1 MGSEPAQ
8 RFDPDAEA
16 LNERLGAAAPPVLEM
31 LSTLGRAMYFPDDT
45 VSQNEEARRFGVQ
58 LDAAGG
64 VATERGAPMYLKAM
78 HAFVRD
84 LSPQQ
89 VYAYAPTDGVPSLRA
104 AWRRRLLQEN
114 PSLAGKVFGE
124 PIVTSAL
131 THGLSVTADLF
142 VGPDDVV
149 LLPDHLWGN
158 LRLIFGTRRGAR
170 LVSYPLFA
178 GGKLDVA
185 GFNEVV
191 SRHAATGKVVVL
203 LNFPNNPTGYMPS
216 PAEGDALA
224 ASLARQAEKGTRI
237 VAVCDDAYFGFFY
250 HLGGRSMT
258 ESLFGLLVNRHPNLF
273 AVKLDAAT
281 KELYGWGLRCGFLSL
296 GPGRADTAAE
306 VLAVLGIKIRGLIRG
321 SVSTTPR
328 ISQTLVEKALES
340 EGLAGEI
347 NEKFAILKARAEKA
361 HAFATSERFRDA
373 WEVYPFNSGY
383 FMLIKVK
390 GVEAHSLRRTLASE
404 HHVAVI
410 SVSSTD
416 LRISVS
422 GLELD
427 QIEPL
432 FETLHRTIRKVR
444 S

>member
-1 MGSEPAQ
+1 VELQEPEA
-8 RFDPDAEA
+8 RA
-16 LNERLGAAAPPVLEM
+16 LNERLAAVAREVLDM
-31 LSTLGRAMYFPDDT
+31 LSALGRCMYFPDDT

-64 VATERGAPMYLKAM
+64 MATERGIPMHLSAM
-78 HAFVRD
+78 HALVSG

-104 AWRRRLLQEN
+104 AWRRRLVRAN
-114 PSLAGKVFGE
+114 PSLEGKAFGD
-124 PIVTSAL
+124 PVVTAAL

-142 VGPDDVV
+142 VEPGDPV

-170 LVSYPLFA
+170 LVTYPLFA
-178 GGKLDVA
+178 GGRLDVA
-185 GFNEVV
+185 GF
-191 SRHAATGKVVVL
+191 SRTLGESAAGGKVVVL

-216 PAEGDALA
+216 PAEGEAVA
-224 ASLARQAEKGTRI
+224 AALARQAEKGTRI

-281 KELYGWGLRCGFLSL
+281 KELYGWGLRCGFLTL

-306 VLAVLGIKIRGLIRG
+306 VLSVLGTKVRGLIRG
-321 SVSTTPR
+321 SVSNVPR
-328 ISQTLVEKALES
+328 LSQTLVEKALES
-340 EGLAGEI
+340 GGLAAELE
-347 NEKFAILKARAEKA
+347 EKLSILKARAEKA
-361 HAFATSERFRDA
+361 YALATADRFRDA

-383 FMLIKVK
+383 FMLIRVK
-390 GVEAHSLRRTLASE
+390 GVDAHALRRSLASE

-410 SVSSTD
+410 STSSTD
-416 LRISVS
+416 LRLSLS
-422 GLELD
+422 SLELD

-432 FETLHRTIRKVR
+432 FETIACQTRNAR
-444 S
+444 SS